1 MSVINQMLQDLEQR
15 RSRAGTTQG
24 ALSDLIWPGVA
35 DSDAQWRIKA
45 LVWALT
51 VLIAVLVGVLLW
63 NYLSAKTPAAVP
75 VQTAVQLPPAAVP
88 APPPVL
94 PPVAPAALPGT
105 MPNNAVAAAPP
116 VTPPVQDQTADAA
129 AASVNAPEQVAL
141 GEPVPEFK
149 ITEPEDKAATVQGI
163 QPGVA
168 EQSVDEADS
177 RTVSSM
183 GSARIRAVRLST
195 TASATRLVFDLSA
208 AVRYRVTTAH
218 PKQLVVEMDDTRL
231 AKPLISPN
239 LRGSLL
245 SAFHAEPHADK
256 VRIVLGL
263 KQPVRAKSYSLP
275 PEQNHSERLV
285 LDLHAEDGRADTS
298 AAFSER
304 ITQPKDMPAAN
315 EAVTTA
321 PAAARPIPADKTTG
335 KTLRTQTPEQ
345 QADLAYQEGARLL
358 QGGQFS
364 AAEEQLRKAL
374 QQNPQHTRA
383 RETLAVL
390 MINNK
395 RLSEAEDLLA
405 EGITL
410 SPLYMP
416 LTKLYARV
424 LMAQDRTEAA
434 VQALEKITPEA
445 AQDPDY
451 YAFIA
456 ALYQRLERHSQA
468 IDAYR
473 TALEIQPRQGLWWMG
488 LGISLEA
495 TGEQRDALDAYRHA
509 LASQTLPG
517 AALNYVQERLA
528 ALKLQGN

>member
-63 NYLSAKTPAAVP
+63 DYLGVKTPAAVP

-94 PPVAPAALPGT
+94 PPVAPAALPGA
-105 MPNNAVAAAPP
+105 MPNNAVATAPLVAPP
-116 VTPPVQDQTADAA
+116 VQNQSADAA
-129 AASVNAPEQVAL
+129 AASVNEPGRVAL

-149 ITEPEDKAATVQGI
+149 ITEPEEKAATAQRI

-168 EQSVDEADS
+168 EQPVGEPDS
-177 RTVSSM
+177 RAGSSM
-183 GSARIRAVRLST
+183 DSASIRAVRLSAT
-195 TASATRLVFDLSA
+195 PGATRLVFDVSA
-208 AVRYRVTTAH
+208 TMRYRVSTVD

-231 AKPLISPN
+231 TEPLASPD

-245 SAFHAEPHADK
+245 SAFRAEPHADK
-256 VRIVLGL
+256 VRIVLDL
-263 KQPVRAKSYSLP
+263 KQPVRVKSYSLP
-275 PEQNHSERLV
+275 PKQNYGQRLV
-285 LDLHAEDGRADTS
+285 LDLHAEDGLADAP

-321 PAAARPIPADKTTG
+321 PAAARPIPADNTTG

-383 RETLAVL
+383 RESLAVL

-410 SPLYMP
+410 SPQYMP

-445 AQDPDY
+445 AQDPNY

-456 ALYQRLERHSQA
+456 ALHQRLERHSQA
-468 IDAYR
+468 ISAYR
-473 TALEIQPRQGLWWMG
+473 TALKIQPQQGLWWMG

-509 LASQTLPG
+509 LAGQSLHG
-517 AALNYVQERLA
+517 APLDYVQERLA
-528 ALKLQGN
+528 ALKLQDG